1 MQAKVGPT
9 AAGRTSACPSKRGR
23 EEGRLFELG
32 GLKLKGK
39 SDCQI
44 RFPLR
49 RILRNSRRR
58 RRQLETWDFFSVSQ
72 TISVHRS
79 ECISAH
85 PQSISSNCMHAK
97 TGTIIAA
104 GPAPLL
110 LLRAAPMISEK
121 WSDPA
126 VGPVTLC
133 RQMSS
138 RSMHCLYLDLFLW
151 EIMGL
156 ELE

>member
-1 MQAKVGPT
+1 MNAKKAELPCKPK
-9 AAGRTSACPSKRGR
+9 SACPSKSGR
-23 EEGRLFELG
+23 ERGRLFELGG

-49 RILRNSRRR
+49 RILRHSRRR
-58 RRQLETWDFFSVSQ
+58 RRRWQLETWDFVSVSQ

-104 GPAPLL
+104 
-110 LLRAAPMISEK
+110 AAPMTSEK

-138 RSMHCLYLDLFLW
+138 RSSCVSDALPLS
-151 EIMGL
+151 
-156 ELE
+156 

>member
-23 EEGRLFELG
+23 ERGRLFELG

-49 RILRNSRRR
+49 RILRHSRRAASATGD
-58 RRQLETWDFFSVSQ
+58 LDFFSVSQ

-97 TGTIIAA
+97 TGTIIA
-104 GPAPLL
+104 
-110 LLRAAPMISEK
+110 AAPMISEK

>member
-1 MQAKVGPT
+1 MPVHECEKGGVAMQAKVGL
-9 AAGRTSACPSKRGR
+9 SEQERG
-23 EEGRLFELG
+23 EKGRLFELG

-49 RILRNSRRR
+49 RILRHSRRR
-58 RRQLETWDFFSVSQ
+58 RRQLETWTSFLSV
-72 TISVHRS
+72 R
-79 ECISAH
+79 
-85 PQSISSNCMHAK
+85 QSLSTARNAFLLILNPSRVTAC
-97 TGTIIAA
+97 TPRRGRLVAA
-104 GPAPLL
+104 AL
-110 LLRAAPMISEK
+110 MISEK

-156 ELE
+156 KLE